1 MYMYAVPVEV
11 EVEALHPYRLLLM
24 GISDSPYLIWK
35 LSSAEL

>member
-1 MYMYAVPVEV
+1 MYMYAVPVKLK
-11 EVEALHPYRLLLM
+11 VEALHPYRLLLM

>member
-1 MYMYAVPVEV
+1 MYMYAVVEV

-24 GISDSPYLIWK
+24 GIFDSPYLIWK

>member
-1 MYMYAVPVEV
+1 MYMYAVEVEV
-11 EVEALHPYRLLLM
+11 EVLHPYRLLLM